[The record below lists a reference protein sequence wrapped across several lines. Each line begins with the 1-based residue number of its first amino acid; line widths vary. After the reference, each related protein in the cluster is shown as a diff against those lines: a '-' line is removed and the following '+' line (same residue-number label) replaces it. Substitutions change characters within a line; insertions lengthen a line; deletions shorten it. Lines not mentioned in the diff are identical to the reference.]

1 MNIYILDD
9 QEENRA
15 LISHI
20 IKHHTSHEVY
30 DFATGD
36 ALLKY
41 LERGVG
47 EADLFLL
54 DILMAEMDGFE
65 VARHIKSDERY
76 SDIPI
81 IFLTALSDKESLNRG
96 FESGGSDYISKPFSK
111 EELLA
116 RISVHLNLR
125 KSLRELKNHSLELER
140 DKELFLIRGKE
151 LRSLYHILQHGMED
165 PSLED
170 FFREVVEHIIPGAF
184 SSSRNPLVFIKYR
197 GEVFHNAREGEQ
209 PPRYSVKAPLLIQG
223 KEEGALVVGFQSG
236 KREDSAEFEHKLIYL
251 FAEKI
256 GMVMEHFEKE
266 SVLRYDVFLLRKA
279 LDFMEERGYLL
290 FSASH
295 HVIAHN
301 DAFLKAFGISPEMG
315 VNSGKIYSRQE
326 LSGLLNPAVKKV
338 LKVFLDEDSRNTI
351 PITAGNGNE
360 YTLLSV
366 PFEDNGIVT
375 GKLWVL
381 EKEKETNG

>member
-20 IKHHTSHEVY
+20 IKHETSHEVY

-47 EADLFLL
+47 EPDLFLL

-65 VARHIKSDERY
+65 VARHIKKDERY

-81 IFLTALSDKESLNRG
+81 IFLTALSDKESLARG
-96 FESGGSDYISKPFSK
+96 FQSGGSDYISKPFSK

-125 KSLRELKNHSLELER
+125 KSLRELKNHSLELEK

-151 LRSLYHILQHGMED
+151 LRGLYHILQHGMED

-170 FFREVVEHIIPGAF
+170 FIRETVRNIIPGTF

-209 PPRYSVKAPLLIQG
+209 PPRYSIKAPLLIQG

-236 KREDSAEFEHKLIYL
+236 KRENSAEFERQLIYL

-256 GMVMEHFEKE
+256 GMVLEHLEKE
-266 SVLRYDVFLLRKA
+266 SLLRYDVFLLRKT

-301 DAFLKAFGISPEMG
+301 DAFLNAFEITPD
-315 VNSGKIYSRQE
+315 GKVYTREE
-326 LSGLLNPAVKKV
+326 LSGLLQPQVKKV
-338 LKVFLDEDSRNTI
+338 LKMFLDEDSRNSI
-351 PITAGNGNE
+351 PITARNGTE
-360 YTLLSV
+360 YQLLSV
-366 PFEDNGIVT
+366 PLEDNGIVT
-375 GKLWVL
+375 GKLWIL